1 MPSKL
6 RRDFTAQFAEP
17 IAGAVVISFS
27 FVEQL
32 KNFSKHQD
40 KLFKIEKITETDL
53 AALINYQG
61 TVALTESRA
70 KEGMHK
76 IWRK

>member
-1 MPSKL
+1 VPSKL

-40 KLFKIEKITETDL
+40 KLF
-53 AALINYQG
+53 
-61 TVALTESRA
+61 
-70 KEGMHK
+70 
-76 IWRK
+76 